1 MKYLLPSDLI
11 YLGYIYIIARNRVG
25 RKIKRYLMMYS
36 IIILAIMYI

>member
-1 MKYLLPSDLI
+1 MGASDLI